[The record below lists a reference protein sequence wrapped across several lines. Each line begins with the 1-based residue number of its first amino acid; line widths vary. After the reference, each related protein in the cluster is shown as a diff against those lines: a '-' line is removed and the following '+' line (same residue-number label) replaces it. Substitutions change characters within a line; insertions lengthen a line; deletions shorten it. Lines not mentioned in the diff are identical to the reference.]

1 MGADVPIFFYFRAK
15 LNVMLEL
22 SAIIVF
28 GILAQWI
35 AWKMKIPAIFP
46 LILLG
51 LMMGPLSTFFLGEQ
65 WIKPENIFAGNTM
78 YYFVS
83 LSVGIILFEGGL
95 TLKFKEVKKLAGV
108 VRNLLLFGPLIMG
121 LGGAFIAHYF
131 LGMDYRVGL
140 LFGSLIIV
148 TGPTVIA
155 PILRSVK
162 PNKNL
167 STILK
172 WEGIVID
179 PIGAL
184 VAVLVYELFFVSTMG
199 VGGDHS
205 IGLTQVALRTFFL
218 TVCVGSF
225 FGLFSG
231 WALHYLLKK
240 DLIPHFLINV
250 ISLGF
255 VLFAFA
261 GADSLQAESGLLSVT
276 VMGILMANIKTPN
289 IEKILDFK
297 ESLTVILISVLFI
310 ILSSNISIN
319 QLRLLEINSL
329 YIFLLVVFILRP
341 LVVWISAWKS
351 NLNWKEKAFIA
362 WIGPKGIVAAAVAS
376 LFSLYLMSDKISLP
390 PSLRQDVELLVPLTF
405 MIILGTV
412 TLNGLTA
419 KLLAKLLGLVQEQQ
433 NGVIIVGANE
443 GSICIASYL
452 EKHHIHTTL
461 YDLSKENIRNAKSAG
476 LHVMERNILSDD
488 GDTMTEHASQLIA
501 LTSSNDVNI
510 IACRK
515 FNSIFGDKNVFRL
528 VTVNEIKLKAL
539 SRPTDILFSAD
550 SDYIKLIELVRKYP
564 DLKEVEITSSNQLQ
578 NLLNNNDDYIP
589 ILIRRKN
596 KVLFINVDFEYQYQ
610 EGDSMAY
617 IGLLN

>member
-1 MGADVPIFFYFRAK
+1 
-15 LNVMLEL
+15 MLEL

-35 AWKMKIPAIFP
+35 AWRMKIPAIFP

-51 LMMGPLSTFFLGEQ
+51 LFMGPLSILFLDKQ
-65 WIKPENIFAGNTM
+65 WINPENIFAGNTM

-95 TLKFKEVKKLAGV
+95 TLKFKEVRKLAGV
-108 VRNLLLFGPLIMG
+108 VRNLLIFGPIIMG
-121 LGGAFIAHYF
+121 LGGAIIAHYF
-131 LGMDYRVGL
+131 LNMDYRVGL

-184 VAVLVYELFFVSTMG
+184 VAVLIYELFFVSTMG

-205 IGLTQVALRTFFL
+205 MGLTQVALRTFFL
-218 TVCVGSF
+218 TICVGSF

-240 DLIPHFLINV
+240 ELIPHFLINV

-289 IEKILDFK
+289 IEQILDFK

-310 ILSSNISIN
+310 ILSSNISMS
-319 QLRLLEINSL
+319 QLQLLEINSL
-329 YIFLLVVFILRP
+329 YIFLLVVFLLRP

-351 NLNWKEKAFIA
+351 ELNWKEKLFIA

-390 PSLRQDVELLVPLTF
+390 LSLRQDVELLVPLTF
-405 MIILGTV
+405 MVILGTV
-412 TLNGLTA
+412 TLNGLSA
-419 KLLAKLLGLVQEQQ
+419 KLVARLLGLTQEHQ

-443 GSICIASYL
+443 GSISIASYL
-452 EKHHIHTTL
+452 EKNGIPTIL
-461 YDLSKENIRNAKSAG
+461 YDLSKENIRNAKTAG
-476 LHVMERNILSDD
+476 LQVVEGNILSDD
-488 GDTMTEHASQLIA
+488 VDSIEDNASQLIA

-515 FNSIFGDKNVFRL
+515 YNSILGDKNVFRL
-528 VTVNEIKLKAL
+528 VTVNEIKLNSI
-539 SRPTDILFSAD
+539 SRPEDILFTKD
-550 SDYIKLIELVRKYP
+550 TDYIKLIELVRNYP
-564 DLKEVEITSSNQLQ
+564 DLSELEISSTNHLQ
-578 NLLNNNDDYIP
+578 TVLSSKYENFVPVLINRKNNDRP
-589 ILIRRKN
+589 LP
-596 KVLFINVDFEYQYQ
+596 
-610 EGDSMAY
+610 
-617 IGLLN
+617 

>member
-1 MGADVPIFFYFRAK
+1 
-15 LNVMLEL
+15 MLEL

-35 AWKMKIPAIFP
+35 AWRMKIPAIFP

-51 LMMGPLSTFFLGEQ
+51 LFMGPLSTLFLEKQ
-65 WIKPENIFAGNTM
+65 WINPENIFAGNTM

-95 TLKFKEVKKLAGV
+95 TLKFKEVRQLAGV
-108 VRNLLLFGPLIMG
+108 VRNLLIFGPIVMG
-121 LGGAFIAHYF
+121 LGGAVIAHYF

-184 VAVLVYELFFVSTMG
+184 VAVLIYELFFVSTMG

-205 IGLTQVALRTFFL
+205 MGLTQVALRTFFL

-240 DLIPHFLINV
+240 ELIPHFLINV

-289 IEKILDFK
+289 IEQILDFK

-310 ILSSNISIN
+310 ILSSNISMS
-319 QLRLLEINSL
+319 QLQLLEINSL
-329 YIFLLVVFILRP
+329 YIFLLVVFLLRP

-351 NLNWKEKAFIA
+351 ELNWKEKLFIA

-390 PSLRQDVELLVPLTF
+390 LSLRQDVELLVPLTF
-405 MIILGTV
+405 MVILGTV
-412 TLNGLTA
+412 TLNGLSA
-419 KLLAKLLGLVQEQQ
+419 KLVARLLGLIQEQQ

-443 GSICIASYL
+443 GSVSIASYL
-452 EKHHIHTTL
+452 EKNNIPTTL
-461 YDLSKENIRNAKSAG
+461 YDLSKENIRNAKTAG
-476 LHVMERNILSDD
+476 LQVIEGNILSDELD
-488 GDTMTEHASQLIA
+488 GLEDNACQLIA

-528 VTVNEIKLKAL
+528 VTANEITLQSL
-539 SRPTDILFSAD
+539 SRPEDILFSKD
-550 SDYIKLIELVRKYP
+550 TDYIKLIELIRKYP
-564 DLKEVEITSSNQLQ
+564 NLNEVEISSTNHFQS
-578 NLLNNNDDYIP
+578 LLKSTNDDLIP
-589 ILIRRKN
+589 VLINRKN
-596 KVLFINVDFEYQYQ
+596 NLIFINVNFEYQFQ
-610 EGDSMAY
+610 EGDKLAY
-617 IGLLN
+617 IGDLN

>member
-1 MGADVPIFFYFRAK
+1 
-15 LNVMLEL
+15 MLEL

-35 AWKMKIPAIFP
+35 AWRMKIPAIFP

-51 LMMGPLSTFFLGEQ
+51 LFMGPLSILFLDKQ
-65 WIKPENIFAGNTM
+65 WINPENIFAGNTM

-95 TLKFKEVKKLAGV
+95 TLKFKEVRKLAGV
-108 VRNLLLFGPLIMG
+108 VRNLLIFGPIIMG
-121 LGGAFIAHYF
+121 LGGAIIAHYF
-131 LGMDYRVGL
+131 LNMDYRVGL

-184 VAVLVYELFFVSTMG
+184 VAVLIYELFFVSTMG

-205 IGLTQVALRTFFL
+205 MGLTQVALRTFFL
-218 TVCVGSF
+218 TICVGSF

-240 DLIPHFLINV
+240 ELIPHFLINV

-289 IEKILDFK
+289 IEQILDFK

-310 ILSSNISIN
+310 ILSSNISMS
-319 QLRLLEINSL
+319 QLQLLEINSL
-329 YIFLLVVFILRP
+329 YIFLLVVFLLRP

-351 NLNWKEKAFIA
+351 ELNWKEKLFIA

-390 PSLRQDVELLVPLTF
+390 LSLRQDVELLVPLTF
-405 MIILGTV
+405 MVILGTV
-412 TLNGLTA
+412 TLNGLSA
-419 KLLAKLLGLVQEQQ
+419 KLVARLLGLTQEHQ

-443 GSICIASYL
+443 GSISIASYL
-452 EKHHIHTTL
+452 EKNGIPTIL
-461 YDLSKENIRNAKSAG
+461 YDLSKENIRNAKTAG
-476 LHVMERNILSDD
+476 LQVVEGNILSDD
-488 GDTMTEHASQLIA
+488 VDSIEDNASQLIA

-515 FNSIFGDKNVFRL
+515 YNSILGDKNVFRL
-528 VTVNEIKLKAL
+528 VTVNEIKLNSI
-539 SRPTDILFSAD
+539 SRPEDILFTKD
-550 SDYIKLIELVRKYP
+550 TDYIKLIELVRNYP
-564 DLKEVEITSSNQLQ
+564 DLSELEISSTNHLQTVLSSNYE
-578 NLLNNNDDYIP
+578 NFVP
-589 ILIRRKN
+589 VLINRKN
-596 KVLFINVDFEYQYQ
+596 KLIFINVNFDYQYQ
-610 EGDSMAY
+610 EGDKLAY
-617 IGLLN
+617 VGELN

>member
-1 MGADVPIFFYFRAK
+1 
-15 LNVMLEL
+15 
-22 SAIIVF
+22 
-28 GILAQWI
+28 
-35 AWKMKIPAIFP
+35 AWRMKIPAIFP

-51 LMMGPLSTFFLGEQ
+51 LFMGPLSTLFLEKQ
-65 WIKPENIFAGNTM
+65 WINPENIFAGNTM

-95 TLKFKEVKKLAGV
+95 TLKFKEVRQLAGV
-108 VRNLLLFGPLIMG
+108 VRNLLIFGPIVMG
-121 LGGAFIAHYF
+121 IGGAVIAHYF

-184 VAVLVYELFFVSTMG
+184 VAVLIYELFFVSTMG
-199 VGGDHS
+199 VGGEHS
-205 IGLTQVALRTFFL
+205 MGLTQVALRTFFL

-240 DLIPHFLINV
+240 ELIPHFLINV

-289 IEKILDFK
+289 IEQILDFK

-310 ILSSNISIN
+310 ILSSNISMS
-319 QLRLLEINSL
+319 QLQLLEINSL
-329 YIFLLVVFILRP
+329 YIFLLVVFLLRP

-351 NLNWKEKAFIA
+351 ELNWKEKLFIA

-405 MIILGTV
+405 MVILGTV
-412 TLNGLTA
+412 TLNGLSA
-419 KLLAKLLGLVQEQQ
+419 KLVARLLGLIQEQQ

-443 GSICIASYL
+443 GSISIASYL
-452 EKHHIHTTL
+452 EKNNIPTTL
-461 YDLSKENIRNAKSAG
+461 YDLSKENIRNAKTAG
-476 LHVMERNILSDD
+476 LQVIEGNILSDELD
-488 GDTMTEHASQLIA
+488 GLEDNACQLIA

-528 VTVNEIKLKAL
+528 VTANEITLQSL
-539 SRPTDILFSAD
+539 SRPEDILFSKD
-550 SDYIKLIELVRKYP
+550 TDYIKLIELIRKYP
-564 DLKEVEITSSNQLQ
+564 NLNEVEISSTNHFQS
-578 NLLNNNDDYIP
+578 LLKSNNDDFIP
-589 ILIRRKN
+589 VLINRKN
-596 KVLFINVDFEYQYQ
+596 NLIFINVNFEYQFQ
-610 EGDSMAY
+610 EGDKLAY
-617 IGLLN
+617 VGI

>member
-1 MGADVPIFFYFRAK
+1 MI
-15 LNVMLEL
+15 EL

-51 LMMGPLSTFFLGEQ
+51 LFMGPLSTLFLDKQ
-65 WIKPENIFAGNTM
+65 WINPENIFAGNTM

-95 TLKFKEVKKLAGV
+95 TLKFKEVRQLAGV
-108 VRNLLLFGPLIMG
+108 VRNLLIFGPIIMG
-121 LGGAFIAHYF
+121 LGGAFVAHYF
-131 LGMDYRVGL
+131 LDMDYRVGL

-155 PILRSVK
+155 PILRSVRPK
-162 PNKNL
+162 KNL

-184 VAVLVYELFFVSTMG
+184 VAVLVYELFFVSTMS

-205 IGLTQVALRTFFL
+205 MGLTQVALKTFFL
-218 TVCVGSF
+218 TLCVGSF

-231 WALHYLLKK
+231 WTLHTLLKRN
-240 DLIPHFLINV
+240 LIPHFLINV
-250 ISLGF
+250 LSLGF
-255 VLFAFA
+255 VIFAFA
-261 GADSLQAESGLLSVT
+261 GADTLQPESGLLSVT
-276 VMGILMANIKTPN
+276 VMGILLANIKTPN
-289 IEKILDFK
+289 IDKILDFK

-310 ILSSNISIN
+310 ILSAKISME
-319 QLRLLEINSL
+319 QLKLLEMSSL
-329 YIFLLVVFILRP
+329 YIFLTVVFVLRP
-341 LVVWISAWKS
+341 IVVWISSWKS
-351 NLNWKEKAFIA
+351 DLSWKEMAFIA

-390 PSLRQDVELLVPLTF
+390 PSLREDVELLVPLTF

-419 KLLAKLLGLVQEQQ
+419 KFVASLLGLVKESN
-433 NGVIIVGANE
+433 NGVVIVGANE
-443 GSICIASYL
+443 GSISIAKYL
-452 EKHHIHTTL
+452 GKQNIPITL
-461 YDLSKENIRNAKSAG
+461 YDLSKENIRNAKAVG
-476 LHVMERNILSDD
+476 LNVIEKNILSDD
-488 GDTMTEHASQLIA
+488 EIDFEDAGHLLA

-510 IACRK
+510 FACRK
-515 FNSIFGDKNVFRL
+515 LKEIISDINVYRL
-528 VTVNEIKLKAL
+528 ITVNEIKFDAL
-539 SRPTDILFSAD
+539 SRPTNVLFSSD
-550 SDYIKLIELVRKYP
+550 SDYINLIEIVRKYP
-564 DLKEVEITSSNQLQ
+564 KIKETEIHSSDQLS
-578 NLLNNNDDYIP
+578 NLFEENTNALP
-589 ILIRRKN
+589 VLIRRKDAIQ
-596 KVLFINVDFEYQYQ
+596 FITVDFDYKHQ
-610 EGDSMAY
+610 EGDVLAY
-617 IGLLN
+617 IGELN